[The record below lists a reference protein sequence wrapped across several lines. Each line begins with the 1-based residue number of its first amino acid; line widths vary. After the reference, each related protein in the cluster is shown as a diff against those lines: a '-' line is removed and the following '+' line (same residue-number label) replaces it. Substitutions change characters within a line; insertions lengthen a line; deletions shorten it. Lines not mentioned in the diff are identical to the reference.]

1 VGSHKASGL
10 RPSTKCIGPRRTA
23 NFGSALQVFGQA
35 REDPPFSWHSLVF
48 VQAHEAPLRPGART
62 AMFGQGLQVFG
73 LLGPSSAQLE
83 NSKGKFISAKT

>member
-1 VGSHKASGL
+1 MGSHKASGL

-62 AMFGQGLQVFG
+62 ATFGQGLQVFG
-73 LLGPSSAQLE
+73 LLGLSSAQLE
-83 NSKGKFISAKT
+83 NSNGKLISAKT